1 MWKYQNKLNSPGT
14 VNYPPESW
22 AKIMFN
28 KSRVFIKRVVKS
40 KMQNAMEAS
49 HHLDLMENCET
60 FYLHVFV
67 FVSGSLRLL
76 LWPNSREQLDF
87 ITSLFD
93 WSLNFILGG
102 DYFNTN
108 GWKRAWII
116 YENAKISIKI
126 ELNNWFPGKREF
138 FSWH

>member
-1 MWKYQNKLNSPGT
+1 M
-14 VNYPPESW
+14 V
-22 AKIMFN
+22 N

-102 DYFNTN
+102 DYFNTY
-108 GWKRAWII
+108 G
-116 YENAKISIKI
+116 
-126 ELNNWFPGKREF
+126 
-138 FSWH
+138 